1 MSAGADRLVAE
12 ALRGAEAVVG
22 YIPES
27 GAARSAVATVRSVWS
42 YPRAADLAAQVD
54 ALIAAL
60 PPHNG
65 AQLRIAGE
73 RVEVQI
79 TYCPPR

>member
-1 MSAGADRLVAE
+1 MHGADRLVAE
-12 ALRGAEAVVG
+12 AQRGAEVIGYVPAGQAAV
-22 YIPES
+22 E
-27 GAARSAVATVRSVWS
+27 TVRSVWS
-42 YPRAADLAAQVD
+42 YPRAADLAAQVT

-65 AQLRIAGE
+65 VQLRIAGE